1 MQWRTS
7 AQQFASG
14 GYCIK
19 AVLATDGVQM
29 LWSWKIA
36 MHSIRRGCMHL
47 WERLPF
53 KCSEI
58 CWRRSGEGSR
68 AERYK
73 DMIGLQKK
81 KSDELTKG
89 AKVEDLYSE
98 AKPVS
103 AANTKPGHKEAFKYD
118 E

>member
-1 MQWRTS
+1 MEMPDWLVRMRLRQSMDARYRCSRQLFT
-7 AQQFASG
+7 
-14 GYCIK
+14 
-19 AVLATDGVQM
+19 L
-29 LWSWKIA
+29 IA
-36 MHSIRRGCMHL
+36 WC
-47 WERLPF
+47 
-53 KCSEI
+53 
-58 CWRRSGEGSR
+58 RSGEGSR
-68 AERYK
+68 AERYT

>member
-1 MQWRTS
+1 
-7 AQQFASG
+7 
-14 GYCIK
+14 
-19 AVLATDGVQM
+19 
-29 LWSWKIA
+29 
-36 MHSIRRGCMHL
+36 
-47 WERLPF
+47 
-53 KCSEI
+53 
-58 CWRRSGEGSR
+58 
-68 AERYK
+68 
-73 DMIGLQKK
+73 MIGLQKK